1 MAAFT
6 YPRSEPGS
14 AGHLDLVERLNGFP
28 PVLRAELAGVPD
40 ASATRRP
47 AGGGWSIKQVCA
59 HMCDASHKLH
69 ERLWK
74 IINLEEPRLPAYDE
88 QELLAQRNLD
98 AVPLAALLDEF
109 SAQRAATVEMLTE
122 LVHWNWAR
130 TGRHEEY
137 GRISIRQYVDRAI
150 VHDATHVQQIRSLK
164 SQ

>member
-1 MAAFT
+1 
-6 YPRSEPGS
+6 
-14 AGHLDLVERLNGFP
+14 L
-28 PVLRAELAGVPD
+28 
-40 ASATRRP
+40 
-47 AGGGWSIKQVCA
+47 
-59 HMCDASHKLH
+59 
-69 ERLWK
+69 K